1 MQAFLYHVVAGD
13 GPGDDPGKH
22 GWFSTRGSRSCQPP
36 GVADVKE
43 DLNDYDYEHGPYEIR
58 GE

>member
-1 MQAFLYHVVAGD
+1 LVVF
-13 GPGDDPGKH
+13 DPGFEIMP
-22 GWFSTRGSRSCQPP
+22 GT